1 MGGARRVFVGGCLAW
16 GVLEPGSCDLAGC
29 LFVQASHACLFV
41 CLQLSLCLSSSLPSS
56 SPSHLSDSE
65 YSLSL
70 SLFSLPPSEKKKR
83 EGEAISWGSPGKR
96 GSRDKHVTTPTE
108 GKLHEPMGRGQYH
121 EPEFIGPD
129 GTHIMEGYSTDVI
142 TDMTLHFIKRRD
154 QSKPRHVPP

>member
-1 MGGARRVFVGGCLAW
+1 MPV
-16 GVLEPGSCDLAGC
+16 
-29 LFVQASHACLFV
+29 LFV
-41 CLQLSLCLSSSLPSS
+41 SSSLSVCLP
-56 SPSHLSDSE
+56 
-65 YSLSL
+65 
-70 SLFSLPPSEKKKR
+70 LFLLPPLVICQIANIVFLCPCSRCRHQKR
-83 EGEAISWGSPGKR
+83 RRERGKLSHEEVLGSG